1 MVPPLRGR
9 RAADGAEEKTGHS
22 GQDDRVLACEEF
34 ECGWRVSEWG
44 TGLELMQEWKFGLE
58 GKGCVCMEI

>member
-1 MVPPLRGR
+1 MSGEARVEKVGLILKSGGR
-9 RAADGAEEKTGHS
+9 ATALQNKR
-22 GQDDRVLACEEF
+22 
-34 ECGWRVSEWG
+34 WRVSEWG